1 MKFEDLELKL
11 VSLVRNRIGQL
22 FEARSPMRVLAEAGL
37 LLKVGQLEVQV
48 NKHRSELEEYEV
60 LDASGNVD
68 AQKLHD
74 VVVPALRAA
83 GGGMDLNVIGRTVT
97 ISPEDIDAI
106 AMEELKGRG
115 IQGDPPTVP

>member
-1 MKFEDLELKL
+1 M
-11 VSLVRNRIGQL
+11 
-22 FEARSPMRVLAEAGL
+22 
-37 LLKVGQLEVQV
+37 
-48 NKHRSELEEYEV
+48 

-74 VVVPALRAA
+74 VVVPALKAA
-83 GGGMDLNVIGRTVT
+83 GGGMDLNVIGRTGT